1 MGDKLRIWLG
11 DVQKVLGIRR
21 NVQHA
26 GQREMDL
33 ELKDL
38 SFDRRRVEKS
48 SGQLKDQV
56 FDSRRGTEKFWAAER
71 SVV

>member
-11 DVQKVLGIRR
+11 DEQKVLGIRR

-33 ELKDL
+33 ELPIMLD
-38 SFDRRRVEKS
+38 E
-48 SGQLKDQV
+48 
-56 FDSRRGTEKFWAAER
+56 DSKVLGSRKICRLIVGE
-71 SVV
+71 